1 MTASAVQYQSLKSLC
16 EPLVKVESLVK
27 YFPVKG
33 GFFQREDLQVHA
45 VDDVDLEICARRNT
59 GVGRGVRLRQDHA
72 GKDHSETG
80 KAHVRASSFRGAG
93 YKLCGESRDE
103 AGPTQD
109 ASHLSGPI
117 FLVEPAK
124 NNREHYHGAF
134 DHSSD
139 RDPFATTG
147 EGPGPDGRC
156 RSEARVFKTVP
167 TRVLRRS
174 EAANRN
180 RASAGV

>member
-45 VDDVDLEICARRNT
+45 VDDVDLEICGGET
-59 GVGRGVRLRQDHA
+59 LGLVGESGCGKTTLGRIILRLEKPTSGRV
-72 GKDHSETG
+72 SL
-80 KAHVRASSFRGAG
+80 RGAG

-117 FLVEPAK
+117 FLIEPAK

-134 DHSSD
+134 NHSPD